1 MSVARRITDWRS
13 VAAWLGAAL
22 LVLAGLGIAAANEK
36 AYRDHRVQSLTA
48 QADVLAGTV
57 EPALVFLDP
66 PAAQDAVTALS
77 ANREVEAVG
86 VYDSLG
92 RLAAQFSRGGAALP
106 RQASAVRATAD
117 TRQSSVRAPVR
128 HEGATIGMVYVRTT
142 REPLGALIGRHGG
155 TALLLLTAVLV
166 VGILQAL
173 LSALARGAAESE
185 GRATD
190 LADLNREL
198 REESARRATAEEAL
212 LQAQKM
218 ETLGQLTGGIAHDF
232 NNLLQG
238 VHGNLEFIRQRPND
252 PKVVRWATSAL
263 QAAERGARLTAQLL
277 AFSRTQRLEMRPL
290 EAGEVT
296 ERLRELLPSSLGHGV
311 RVDFEIDDGPM
322 TVIADATQLEF
333 ALLNLCINARDAMPN
348 GGVIVVRAQARHL
361 ADDPELPAGDY
372 VLLSVADSGVG
383 MPRDVQER
391 AFEPFFT
398 TKGVGKGTGLGLAQV
413 YGIAKQAGGLARIV
427 SHPGEGAEVTI
438 YLPRRSP
445 DDTAAATDVLGQ
457 SASVTPGARVLVI
470 DDDAGVR
477 GYMVELLK
485 GLGYEA
491 IEAEDG
497 KSGLAALDHAMVD
510 LLIVDYAMP
519 GMTGAEVARASRALR
534 PDLPIVFVSGYAES
548 GALDAAIGDSA
559 RLLRKPFDGAA
570 LAAVVYSALSARDGM
585 AAARP

>member
-1 MSVARRITDWRS
+1 MSGRMIDWRPI
-13 VAAWLGAAL
+13 AAWLGAAL
-22 LVLAGLGIAAANEK
+22 LVLAGLAIAAANETG
-36 AYRDHRVQSLTA
+36 YRERRVQSLTA

-66 PAAQDAVTALS
+66 PAAQDAVTALG

-92 RLAAQFSRGGAALP
+92 RLTAQFVRGGAALP
-106 RQASAVRATAD
+106 RQAAAVRAASD
-117 TRQSSVRAPVR
+117 ARQFSVRAPVR
-128 HEGATIGMVYVRTT
+128 HERATIGMVYLRTVRD
-142 REPLGALIGRHGG
+142 PLAALIGRHGG

-185 GRATD
+185 GRAAD
-190 LADLNREL
+190 LAGLNREL
-198 REESARRATAEEAL
+198 REESARREMAEEAL

-238 VHGNLEFIRQRPND
+238 VHGNLEFIRQRPDD

-277 AFSRTQRLEMRPL
+277 AFSRTQRLEMRAL
-290 EAGEVT
+290 EVGEVT

-311 RVDFEIDDGPM
+311 RVEYEVDDGPL

-348 GGVIVVRAQARHL
+348 GGVIVVRAHARQL
-361 ADDPELPAGDY
+361 TDDPELPAGDY
-372 VLLSVADSGVG
+372 VMLSVADSGVG

-427 SHPGEGAEVTI
+427 SRPGEGAEVTI
-438 YLPRRSP
+438 YLPRRRH
-445 DDTAAATDVLGQ
+445 DDVAATEVLGQ
-457 SASVTPGARVLVI
+457 STPVSPGARVLVV
-470 DDDAGVR
+470 DDDPGVR
-477 GYMVELLK
+477 GYVIELLK

-497 KSGLAALDHAMVD
+497 LGGLAALEREHVD
-510 LLIVDYAMP
+510 LLILDYAMP
-519 GMTGAEVARASRALR
+519 GMTGAEVARVSLARR

-548 GALDAAIGDSA
+548 SALDAAIGDSA

-570 LAAVVYSALSARDGM
+570 LAAVVYGALSARSGP
-585 AAARP
+585 AAQP

>member
-1 MSVARRITDWRS
+1 MNAPRRMPDWRP

-22 LVLAGLGIAAANEK
+22 LVLAGLGIAAANET
-36 AYRDHRVQSLTA
+36 AYRERRIQSLTA

-57 EPALVFLDP
+57 EPALVFQDP
-66 PAAQDAVTALS
+66 PAAQDAVSALS

-86 VYDSLG
+86 VYDSRGQLM
-92 RLAAQFSRGGAALP
+92 AQFVRGGGALQ
-106 RQASAVRATAD
+106 RQAFAVRSRAGA
-117 TRQSSVRAPVR
+117 RQFSVRVPVR
-128 HEGATIGMVYVRTT
+128 HEGATIGAVYVRTT
-142 REPLGALIGRHGG
+142 REPMAAAIGRHGG
-155 TALLLLTAVLV
+155 TALLLMTAVLV
-166 VGILQAL
+166 VGILQGL

-185 GRATD
+185 VRAAD

-198 REESARRATAEEAL
+198 REESARRETAEEAL
-212 LQAQKM
+212 LQSQKM

-277 AFSRTQRLEMRPL
+277 AFSRTQRLEMQAL
-290 EAGEVT
+290 EVREVT

-311 RVDFEIDDGPM
+311 RVEFEVDNGSM

-348 GGVIVVRAQARHL
+348 GGVIVVGAHARHL
-361 ADDPELPAGDY
+361 ADDPELPVGDY
-372 VLLSVADSGVG
+372 VMLSVADTGVG
-383 MPRDVQER
+383 MPQDVQER

-413 YGIAKQAGGLARIV
+413 YGIAKQAGGLARIR
-427 SHPGEGAEVTI
+427 SQAGEGAEVTI
-438 YLPRRSP
+438 YLPRRSQE
-445 DDTAAATDVLGQ
+445 DMVAQAQAQGQ
-457 SASVTPGARVLVI
+457 SAPAAPGARVLVV
-470 DDDAGVR
+470 DDDPGVR
-477 GYMVELLK
+477 GYMIELLK

-497 KSGLAALDHAMVD
+497 QGGLAALEREQVD
-510 LLIVDYAMP
+510 LLILDYAMP
-519 GMTGAEVARASRALR
+519 GMTGAEVARASLARW

-548 GALDAAIGDSA
+548 TALDAAIGDSA

-570 LAAVVYSALSARDGM
+570 LAEAVYNALGARGGSAAL
-585 AAARP
+585 P

>member
-1 MSVARRITDWRS
+1 VNGRIIDWRPI
-13 VAAWLGAAL
+13 AAWLGAAL
-22 LVLAGLGIAAANEK
+22 LVLAGLGIAVANETG
-36 AYRDHRVQSLTA
+36 YRERRVQSLTA

-66 PAAQDAVTALS
+66 PAAQDAVNALG

-92 RLAAQFSRGGAALP
+92 RLTAQFSRGGAALS
-106 RQASAVRATAD
+106 RQAAAVRATANA
-117 TRQSSVRAPVR
+117 RQFSVRAPVR
-128 HEGATIGMVYVRTT
+128 HEGATIGMVYLRTT
-142 REPLGALIGRHGG
+142 REPLGALIGRHAG

-166 VGILQAL
+166 VAILQVL

-185 GRATD
+185 GRAAA

-198 REESARRATAEEAL
+198 REESARREMAEQAL

-238 VHGNLEFIRQRPND
+238 VHGNLEFIRQRPED

-277 AFSRTQRLEMRPL
+277 AFSRTQRLEMRAL
-290 EAGEVT
+290 EVGEVT

-311 RVDFEIDDGPM
+311 RVEFEVDDGPM
-322 TVIADATQLEF
+322 AVVADATQLEF

-348 GGVIVVRAQARHL
+348 GGVIVVRARARQL
-361 ADDPELPAGDY
+361 TDDPELPAGDY

-383 MPRDVQER
+383 MPRDIQER

-438 YLPRRSP
+438 YLPRRRQ
-445 DDTAAATDVLGQ
+445 DDVTPATEALGQ
-457 SASVTPGARVLVI
+457 STPVFPGARVLVV
-470 DDDAGVR
+470 DDDPGVR
-477 GYMVELLK
+477 GYVIELLK

-497 KSGLAALDHAMVD
+497 VGGLAALEREPVD
-510 LLIVDYAMP
+510 LLILDYAMP
-519 GMTGAEVARASRALR
+519 GMTGAEVARASLARR
-534 PDLPIVFVSGYAES
+534 PHLPIVFMSGYAES
-548 GALDAAIGDSA
+548 SALDAAIGDSA

-570 LAAVVYSALSARDGM
+570 LAEVVYGAL
-585 AAARP
+585 AAPGGPARP

>member
-1 MSVARRITDWRS
+1 MTSPRRMIDWRS

-22 LVLAGLGIAAANEK
+22 LVLAGLGIAVANEK
-36 AYRDHRVQSLTA
+36 AYRDRRVQSLTA

-66 PAAQDAVTALS
+66 AAAQDSVTALS

-86 VYDSLG
+86 VYDGLG
-92 RLAAQFSRGGAALP
+92 RLTAQFHRSGAGLP
-106 RQASAVRATAD
+106 RLASAVRPTSNA
-117 TRQSSVRAPVR
+117 RQFSVRAPVR
-128 HEGATIGMVYVRTT
+128 HEGANIGLVYVRTV
-142 REPLGALIGRHGG
+142 RESLGGLVGRHAG

-185 GRATD
+185 ARAAD

-198 REESARRATAEEAL
+198 REESVRRETAEAAL
-212 LQAQKM
+212 LQSQKM

-277 AFSRTQRLEMRPL
+277 AFSRTQRLETRAL
-290 EAGEVT
+290 QVAEVT
-296 ERLRELLPSSLGHGV
+296 ERLGELLPSSLGHGV
-311 RVDFEIDDGPM
+311 RVEFEIDEQPM
-322 TVIADATQLEF
+322 TVVADATQLEF

-348 GGVIVVRAQARHL
+348 GGVIRVGAHARTL

-372 VLLSVADSGVG
+372 VLLSVADTGVG
-383 MPRDVQER
+383 MPQDVQER

-413 YGIAKQAGGLARIV
+413 YGIAKQAGGLARIF
-427 SHPGEGAEVTI
+427 SRPGEGAEVTI
-438 YLPRRSP
+438 YLPQRTAEE
-445 DDTAAATDVLGQ
+445 TAAAEALGH
-457 SASVTPGARVLVI
+457 SASVAPGARILVV

-485 GLGYEA
+485 GLGYEP
-491 IEAEDG
+491 IEAADG
-497 KSGLAALDHAMVD
+497 QSGLDALEEGPVD
-510 LLIVDYAMP
+510 LLILDYAMP
-519 GMTGAEVARASRALR
+519 GMTGAEVARASLARR
-534 PDLPIVFVSGYAES
+534 PGLPIVFVSGYAES
-548 GALDAAIGDSA
+548 SALDAAIGDSA

-570 LAAVVYSALSARDGM
+570 LAAVVYKALSTHER
-585 AAARP
+585 AAEPT